1 MRNMIK
7 TSGRVNVKID
17 TKEYSRLLAYT
28 LPAIIET
35 EEEND
40 RMLAIVESLM
50 DKGDDLSPE
59 EEKLFKLLVH
69 LIQDFERRFYQPESA
84 TPLEVLN
91 ELMAANNLRQTD
103 LVPIFGS
110 KSVVSEVINGKRGIS
125 KAHAKALADFF
136 HTSTDVFL

>member
-1 MRNMIK
+1 MLNTTK

-17 TKEYSRLLAYT
+17 KKKYSRLLAST

-50 DKGDDLSPE
+50 DKGDGLSPE

-69 LIQDFERRFYQPESA
+69 LIQDFERRFYKPESA

-91 ELMAANNLRQTD
+91 ELVLANNLRQTD

-110 KSVVSEVINGKRGIS
+110 KSVVSEVIHGKRGIS